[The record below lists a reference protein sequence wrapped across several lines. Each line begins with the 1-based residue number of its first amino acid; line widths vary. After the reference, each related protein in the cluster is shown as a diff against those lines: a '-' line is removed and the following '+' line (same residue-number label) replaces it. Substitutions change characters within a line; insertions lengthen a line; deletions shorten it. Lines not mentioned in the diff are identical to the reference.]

1 MINAM
6 CNYFRNLT
14 SVCFQA
20 SLTVLKIM
28 LLMMIVIHYIYFYS
42 SLTVMLRKEKFLASC
57 KLVHFFVVGKFYVIV
72 ATYRNFGNC
81 FKPVYLSGSVAS
93 MSPSIPF
100 ALQ

>member
-1 MINAM
+1 
-6 CNYFRNLT
+6 
-14 SVCFQA
+14 
-20 SLTVLKIM
+20 
-28 LLMMIVIHYIYFYS
+28 
-42 SLTVMLRKEKFLASC
+42 MLRKEKFLASC
-57 KLVHFFVVGKFYVIV
+57 KLVHFFDVGKFYVIV